1 MANVRTAALRLIKR
15 QISDF
20 RFLDRLFV
28 QAFGKPVPPELMRPV
43 SALII
48 CPMYLRA
55 GVLSLGLLLA
65 SRVLGLLRESA
76 QAAAFGAT
84 GVGDAVIVMFTL
96 PDLLVGVVF
105 SGALSY
111 VLLPLWALQSPA
123 EQQRSQK
130 KVAVALIGVGMLLG
144 SLVWLLRD
152 GLVSALAPGLQG
164 ALKTLGSDSLAW
176 SAAALP
182 LALLAALWA
191 TRLQHERDFVGVY
204 AGSLLINAALV
215 VGVLVVARTGWSV
228 SALPVLGGALL
239 LGGAARLVWLYA
251 RLPKAMPLP
260 RRAVIPTVAGA
271 GLPKA
276 SIWLWAALSSGLLLL
291 LPLIARSLASTS
303 GEGALANFNYAWKL
317 VELPLVLAIQLVA
330 SLAFPA
336 ITRTEPGS
344 AERAQAL
351 QMAFVLAWALA
362 CAAVAAV
369 ATFSLPLAQLL
380 FGWGR
385 MSADHL
391 EVIARWSAIGVWS
404 LLPQA
409 LTAVV
414 LTVMAT
420 RQQMHVAVW
429 AYAAG
434 ALALGV
440 AGWAGL
446 ASGAAVMLA
455 LNAVLTGVAL
465 ALLVSQR
472 KSLLGALHWSALL
485 TPLGMCTLLVLS
497 KPWLTGIKGWGLP
510 LALLFALAVLGSAVV
525 SSPLLKATPGLRWF
539 FSRTNSPP

>member
-1 MANVRTAALRLIKR
+1 
-15 QISDF
+15 
-20 RFLDRLFV
+20 
-28 QAFGKPVPPELMRPV
+28 
-43 SALII
+43 
-48 CPMYLRA
+48 MYLRA
-55 GVLSLGLLLA
+55 GVLSLGLLLL

-76 QAAAFGAT
+76 QAAAFGST
-84 GVGDAVIVMFTL
+84 GVGDAVIVMFTF
-96 PDLLVGVVF
+96 PDLLVGMVF

-111 VLLPLWALQSPA
+111 VLLPLWAQQSPA

-130 KVAVALIGVGMLLG
+130 KVATVLMVMGMLLG
-144 SLVWLLRD
+144 GVVWLLRD
-152 GLVSALAPGLQG
+152 GLVQALAPGLQG
-164 ALKTLGSDSLAW
+164 ALKTLGSDSLLW

-182 LALLAALWA
+182 LAMLAALWA
-191 TRLQHERDFVGVY
+191 TRLQHERDFVGMY
-204 AGSLLINAALV
+204 AGSLLVNAALV
-215 VGVLVVARTGWSV
+215 AGVLVVARMGWSA
-228 SALPVLGGALL
+228 SALGVLGGALL
-239 LGGAARLVWLYA
+239 VGGLARLAWLYA
-251 RLPKAMPLP
+251 RLPKAVPLP
-260 RRAVIPTVAGA
+260 SPAPATVGI
-271 GLPKA
+271 GLPGA

-291 LPLIARSLASTS
+291 LPLMARSLASTS

-336 ITRTEPGS
+336 ITRTEPDS

-362 CAAVAAV
+362 CAATAAV

-385 MSADHL
+385 MSAGNL
-391 EVIARWSAIGVWS
+391 EVIAQWSAIGVWS

-409 LTAVV
+409 LVAVL

-434 ALALGV
+434 ALALGA

-455 LNAVLTGVAL
+455 LDAVLVGVAL
-465 ALLVSQR
+465 TLLVNQR
-472 KSLLGALHWSALL
+472 KNFQGALHWPALL
-485 TPLGMCTLLVLS
+485 IPLGVCVLLVLS
-497 KPWLTGIKGWGLP
+497 KPWVTASSAWA
-510 LALLFALAVLGSAVV
+510 LALAGLFALAVLVSAVL
-525 SSPLLKATPGLRWF
+525 SSPLLKARLASLGLLARL
-539 FSRTNSPP
+539 SRTNSKP

>member
-1 MANVRTAALRLIKR
+1 
-15 QISDF
+15 
-20 RFLDRLFV
+20 
-28 QAFGKPVPPELMRPV
+28 
-43 SALII
+43 
-48 CPMYLRA
+48 MYLRA
-55 GVLSLGLLLA
+55 GVLSLALLLL

-76 QAAAFGAT
+76 QAAAFGST

-96 PDLLVGVVF
+96 PDLLVGMVF

-130 KVAVALIGVGMLLG
+130 KVAFVLTIMGVLSGGM
-144 SLVWLLRD
+144 VWLLREV
-152 GLVSALAPGLQG
+152 LVQALAPGLQG
-164 ALKTLGSDSLAW
+164 ALKTLGSDSLLW

-182 LALLAALWA
+182 LAMLAALWA
-191 TRLQHERDFVGVY
+191 TRLQHERDFVGMY
-204 AGSLLINAALV
+204 AGSLVVNAALV
-215 VGVLVVARTGWSV
+215 VGVLVVARVGWSA
-228 SALPVLGGALL
+228 SALPMLGGALL
-239 LGGAARLVWLYA
+239 VGGSGRLAWLYV
-251 RLPKAMPLP
+251 RLPKALPTPL
-260 RRAVIPTVAGA
+260 AAHAA

-291 LPLIARSLASTS
+291 LPLMARSLASTS

-369 ATFSLPLAQLL
+369 VTFSLPLAQLL

-385 MSADHL
+385 MSAGSL
-391 EVIARWSAIGVWS
+391 EVIAQWSAIGVWS

-409 LTAVV
+409 LTAVL

-420 RQQMHVAVW
+420 RHQMHLAVW

-434 ALALGV
+434 ALALGL

-455 LNAVLTGVAL
+455 LDAVLVGIAL
-465 ALLVSQR
+465 VLLASQR
-472 KSLLGALHWSALL
+472 KSLTGALHWPALVV
-485 TPLGMCTLLVLS
+485 PLIVCILLVLTKS
-497 KPWLTGIKGWGLP
+497 WMTDVGMWGLP
-510 LALLFALAVLGSAVV
+510 LAGLYALAVLGSALV
-525 SSPLLKATPGLRWF
+525 SSPLLKARLEHPQRF
-539 FSRTNSPP
+539 